1 MAYWNVFG
9 HFNKIPLDLYH
20 RRQIFISYSTLR
32 DQINQKLN
40 GKRNDLIFM
49 IPMMVLAL
57 RVEVEVIFKNQYPKF
72 FAEERNEKIAM
83 KLIND
88 LITQLVDPCLYLS
101 RFSFLE
107 SGREAIELKQ
117 QKAKQ
122 S

>member
-1 MAYWNVFG
+1 
-9 HFNKIPLDLYH
+9 
-20 RRQIFISYSTLR
+20 
-32 DQINQKLN
+32 
-40 GKRNDLIFM
+40 
-49 IPMMVLAL
+49 
-57 RVEVEVIFKNQYPKF
+57 
-72 FAEERNEKIAM
+72 M

-107 SGREAIELKQ
+107 SGREAIGLKQ